1 MLLKVCNTESEMV
14 QKQAAAWIG
23 CLDWNTQ
30 QAMLGEIEVG
40 EATGRC
46 KMAYQARLG
55 VGGLFVC
62 QSCAQ
67 RGQVEGVVIRLLA

>member
-1 MLLKVCNTESEMV
+1 
-14 QKQAAAWIG
+14 
-23 CLDWNTQ
+23 
-30 QAMLGEIEVG
+30 MLGEIEVG

-67 RGQVEGVVIRLLA
+67 RGQVEGVVIRLPAQLTDLPHQLVHPVRLA